1 MSEDILEVSRSA
13 VLRLSR
19 SRCCLSSRSPTSD
32 NLISFMRKFL
42 LPLVASFA
50 IFVGASAVQAQPD
63 KDAYPNRPIKFIVT
77 YPPGGGND
85 IIARLLAQKMT
96 ESMGQPVLV
105 DNRAGAGGT
114 IGAAVAAKSPADGYT
129 IVLVSPPFV
138 MAPSLFSYLPYD
150 TAKDLVP
157 VTVVGATANV
167 LVVHPSVPA
176 KNVAELI
183 AYARANPTAMS
194 AATLG
199 SATTQH
205 LAAAMFN
212 SMAKTD
218 VLLVPYKGS
227 APGMADLLAGQVTMM
242 FNAMPSTL
250 GNIKNGQLRALGVT
264 SLKRSPQAPD
274 VPTVAETL
282 PGFVVSTWYGVLAP
296 AGTPEAI
303 IQRLNREIIKAAQ
316 ASDVKK
322 KLEDQGV
329 ELQLSTPQVFGAL
342 LKSET
347 AKWAEVI
354 RVTGVKAD

>member
-1 MSEDILEVSRSA
+1 M
-13 VLRLSR
+13 
-19 SRCCLSSRSPTSD
+19 
-32 NLISFMRKFL
+32 ISFQKL
-42 LPLVASFA
+42 ILVVFSFTVLTQT
-50 IFVGASAVQAQPD
+50 IHAQTPAA
-63 KDAYPNRPIKFIVT
+63 KDVYPSKPIKFIVT

-85 IIARLLAQKMT
+85 IIARLLAQKMS
-96 ESMGQPVLV
+96 ESMGQPVQV

-114 IGAAVAAKSPADGYT
+114 IGTAAAAKSPADGYT

-138 MAPSLFSYLPYD
+138 MAPSLYAKLPYD
-150 TAKDLVP
+150 TAKDLIP
-157 VTVVGATANV
+157 VTVVGATPNV
-167 LVVHPSVPA
+167 LVVHPSVPV
-176 KNVAELI
+176 KSVAELI
-183 AYARANPTAMS
+183 AYARAKPTALS

-227 APGMADLLAGQVTMM
+227 APGMNDLLAGQVQMM

-250 GNIKNGQLRALGVT
+250 GNIKGGQLRALGVT
-264 SLKRSPQAPD
+264 SLTRSPLAPE

-282 PGFVVSTWYGVLAP
+282 PGFEVSTWYGVLAP
-296 AGTPEAI
+296 AGTPDAI
-303 IQRLNREIIKAAQ
+303 IQRLNSEIIKAAQ
-316 ASDVKK
+316 LPDMRKK
-322 KLEDQGV
+322 MAEQGV
-329 ELQLSTPQVFGAL
+329 ELLLSTPQAFGEL

-347 AKWAEVI
+347 IKWAEVI

>member
-1 MSEDILEVSRSA
+1 MLFVILLMNHGLAMIE
-13 VLRLSR
+13 LRKLF
-19 SRCCLSSRSPTSD
+19 LL
-32 NLISFMRKFL
+32 LISS
-42 LPLVASFA
+42 VAIA
-50 IFVGASAVQAQPD
+50 AQSLCAQVPAA
-63 KDAYPNRPIKFIVT
+63 KDVYPNRPIKFIVT

-85 IIARLLAQKMT
+85 IIARLLAQKMS
-96 ESMGQPVLV
+96 ESMGQLVLV
-105 DNRAGAGGT
+105 ENRAGAGGT
-114 IGAAVAAKSPADGYT
+114 IGAAAAAKSPADGYT

-138 MAPSLFSYLPYD
+138 MAPSLYPKLPYD
-150 TAKDLVP
+150 TARDLVP
-157 VTVVGATANV
+157 VTVIGATPNV
-167 LVVHPSVPA
+167 LVVHPSVPV

-183 AYARANPTAMS
+183 AYALAKPTALS

-227 APGMADLLAGQVTMM
+227 APGMNDLLAGQVQMM

-264 SLKRSPQAPD
+264 SLKRTPLAPEL
-274 VPTVAETL
+274 PTVAETL
-282 PGFVVSTWYGVLAP
+282 PGFEVSTWYGVLAP
-296 AGTPEAI
+296 TGTPEAI
-303 IQRLNREIIKAAQ
+303 VQKLNAEIIKAAQ
-316 ASDVKK
+316 LPDIRK

-329 ELQLSTPQVFGAL
+329 DLMLSTPQAFGAL

-347 AKWAEVI
+347 IKWAEVI
-354 RVTGVKAD
+354 RVTGVKAE